1 MYMLLNYSFF
11 LIKTALTVLAVIG
24 ITGIRTRRSIMLT
37 NTIRRFR
44 LKNIKT
50 QEINTRINFS

>member
-24 ITGIRTRRSIMLT
+24 ISGIRTRRSIMLT
-37 NTIRRFR
+37 NTI
-44 LKNIKT
+44 KKI
-50 QEINTRINFS
+50 

>member
-1 MYMLLNYSFF
+1 MYSLLYYSFF

-24 ITGIRTRRSIMLT
+24 ITGIHTRRSIMLT